1 MLTVGSLFSGIGGLE
16 LGLERTSGFKT
27 IFQVEINPYCSEVLK
42 KDWSVPNYGDIKTI
56 DWSKVE
62 RPDVLCGGFPCQDIS
77 VAGKGK
83 GIKEGTRSGLWFEYL
98 KAVRSLQPRYVVV
111 ENVSEITNRGLDTVL
126 AGFAETGYN
135 AKWFP
140 IRASDVGANHRRERL
155 FIIAFP
161 NGERRERL
169 NALRE
174 RRTQTNGAVEGV
186 STTDFNEQ
194 QRNEIQEKQPN
205 VKRGVN
211 ATNTN
216 DAGNTAPKRAT
227 NADREKA
234 VWERQPLPRP
244 SRRAVAPN
252 RNDDGAL
259 RQAPA
264 EARWRGLQAKPHDNT
279 NVTDL
284 RSQRVQREQFGK
296 VRRFP
301 EFSWCENVRR
311 IEDLFNRT
319 DIPQPLVRGTRNG
332 VPSRLDNYIRRERTK
347 ALGNAVVPQVAQ
359 IVGEMILQME
369 ADK

>member
-194 QRNEIQEKQPN
+194 QRNE
-205 VKRGVN
+205 
-211 ATNTN
+211 
-216 DAGNTAPKRAT
+216 
-227 NADREKA
+227 
-234 VWERQPLPRP
+234 
-244 SRRAVAPN
+244 
-252 RNDDGAL
+252 
-259 RQAPA
+259 
-264 EARWRGLQAKPHDNT
+264 T

-284 RSQRVQREQFGK
+284 RSQRVQRERFGK

-359 IVGEMILQME
+359 IVGEMILQMG